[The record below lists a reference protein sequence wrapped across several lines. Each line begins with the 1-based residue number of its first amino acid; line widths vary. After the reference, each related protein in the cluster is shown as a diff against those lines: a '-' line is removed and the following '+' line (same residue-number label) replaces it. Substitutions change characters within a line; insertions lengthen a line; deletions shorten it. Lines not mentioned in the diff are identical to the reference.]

1 MKTEYLHVDGVRSR
15 VVSAGPSDNGEAVV
29 FVHGN
34 PGPLDDYDA
43 LFADL
48 GEDVRRIAMD
58 MPGYGDSDRPRDFDY
73 TVEGSAA
80 HLGGLLDQLDVD
92 TAHLVL
98 HDFGGQWG
106 LRWAA
111 DHRDRLGSVTL
122 INTGI
127 LVDYSWHKFAR
138 IWQTPILGE
147 IFQAT
152 TIKPAL
158 RFLLNRDNPHKFPA
172 EFVDRIWS
180 HSDWGHRRA
189 VLALYRACKDIDSV
203 AQPLADAFRGD
214 AVPTLV
220 IWGDE
225 DAYIP
230 ARFAEV
236 QATIFP
242 NAEIHHLPGL
252 GHWPMIDDPAAVT
265 SLTTQFLHDQLT
277 HD

>member
-15 VVSAGPSDNGEAVV
+15 VVSAGPSDNSEAVV

-92 TAHLVL
+92 TTHLVL

-138 IWQTPILGE
+138 IW
-147 IFQAT
+147 
-152 TIKPAL
+152 
-158 RFLLNRDNPHKFPA
+158 
-172 EFVDRIWS
+172 
-180 HSDWGHRRA
+180 
-189 VLALYRACKDIDSV
+189 
-203 AQPLADAFRGD
+203 
-214 AVPTLV
+214 
-220 IWGDE
+220 
-225 DAYIP
+225 
-230 ARFAEV
+230 
-236 QATIFP
+236 
-242 NAEIHHLPGL
+242 
-252 GHWPMIDDPAAVT
+252 
-265 SLTTQFLHDQLT
+265 
-277 HD
+277 